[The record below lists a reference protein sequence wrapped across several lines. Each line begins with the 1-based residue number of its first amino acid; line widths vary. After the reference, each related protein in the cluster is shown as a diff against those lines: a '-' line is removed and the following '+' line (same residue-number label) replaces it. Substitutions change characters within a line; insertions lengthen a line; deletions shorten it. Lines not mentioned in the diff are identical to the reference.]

1 MVISDL
7 LMTNSRFKLVD
18 MPYPWAHF
26 PVFVLIPFAED
37 GSNVVAIFKPFQIPV
52 LFKDEELMQYHE
64 S

>member
-1 MVISDL
+1 
-7 LMTNSRFKLVD
+7 MTNSRFKLVD

-52 LFKDEELMQYHE
+52 LFKDEEFMQYHD